1 MRFTFKLVYMI
12 WFALLL
18 TFSSSVLSQGAQI
31 QGPRD
36 SAGVYS
42 GVVYGPI
49 DPNDTL
55 WGIASRYK
63 QGQQFSVYQ
72 VMMAIYE
79 LNRNA
84 FENGNFN
91 TMVNGSMLQLPSDRY
106 IARVDPQ
113 RAKAKA
119 ERDDRAFGRTPATS
133 NTQAQAAVPPA
144 ANLKPE
150 IPLVNKEDLSATEQQ
165 LQRQLNGLRSQQNR
179 LFDEI
184 KNQME
189 TSISN
194 TQAIVDNNKQ
204 LLARLDQNEQEFLQ
218 FRSTLESDFQ
228 SRLDA
233 QSAQI
238 EALTDLVKDAQAREL
253 EKEAN
258 SLTATLLQPAVL
270 IGSTAFLSLL
280 LLGGVAVWL
289 LKKPKAATQSETLT
303 PNKKAASE
311 DIIDDELIIGEADDL
326 QDDDTDELLAAL
338 ESDVDDESLLDDI
351 LSEELEDSID
361 EVPIEGDDFDEISD
375 EMLVPDQAPAD
386 DNAESIDLDDDDEN
400 SDQIDLSDDGLS
412 DALDKTDDLGLDDL
426 GEDLSE
432 QDSALS
438 KAVVDNL
445 LDEEDEE
452 SEADEILQSSNNGI
466 PEGIALD
473 EDGQIDEDTL
483 NQIEASIVEKDEE
496 LNEITE
502 EISEG
507 LANEQASDEALSQD
521 DLDSLLD
528 EASEPEIAT
537 EAEAEVQPEPESA
550 GDDDLESDDT
560 IDLTS
565 ETEVGKTEASEST
578 ATIQEEEST
587 QADGSNASADDI
599 DAILEQS
606 GDLDTQAQKSEPEP
620 EQEPTPVQDELE
632 SKEQEKNSSEEE
644 PVTNEDDLSEVEDD
658 VTDLTAQGVDS
669 DDEVKDESS
678 DEPDDDIEISEEI
691 ISIETDDEIEIE
703 DDASSMAEELLA
715 ELEAS
720 AEEENAEDELDA
732 LLQEMDVDEELVVD
746 EMMAE
751 IPSLAEEMSAMSF
764 DSDASDEQNMKASEE
779 SEEDDS
785 LELDE
790 SVETDEPVELD
801 EPVNEPS
808 EEAVGQT
815 VNESVETSA
824 DDEPDIP
831 IDEDLDLSLPTEQRV
846 PTVDDIQNSESEL
859 ADESGDE
866 SAEENVQAETSPID
880 SKDAEVVSDPFEALE
895 QDDFESDEDVLS
907 ELPDLDGWLDED
919 ENNQPTESS
928 AKSEDPN
935 ELSSEIDESIS
946 ADDIDDEL
954 LKEIEDADFDSLL
967 EEVESI
973 SEEESETLDNP
984 DLDLTAL
991 LDESSDELSDEPSD
1005 ELNEQD
1011 KFVDVDD
1018 LLSESESAPQ
1028 LKDEDLELKLN
1039 MDIPSMGGDDASGGE
1054 GGNESNNI
1062 SEEDTN
1068 QASNLDL
1075 AQVYIDMGDHD
1086 AAIETLQEVLDKGDA
1101 AQRIEAKGL
1110 LESIG

>member
-1 MRFTFKLVYMI
+1 
-12 WFALLL
+12 
-18 TFSSSVLSQGAQI
+18 
-31 QGPRD
+31 
-36 SAGVYS
+36 
-42 GVVYGPI
+42 
-49 DPNDTL
+49 
-55 WGIASRYK
+55 
-63 QGQQFSVYQ
+63 
-72 VMMAIYE
+72 MMAIYE

-233 QSAQI
+233 QSEQI
-238 EALTDLVKDAQAREL
+238 QALTDLVKDAQAREL

-258 SLTATLLQPAVL
+258 SLMTTLTQPAVL
-270 IGSTAFLSLL
+270 IGGTAFLSLL

-289 LKKPKAATQSETLT
+289 LKKPKAATQSEAST
-303 PNKKAASE
+303 PAKKAASE
-311 DIIDDELIIGEADDL
+311 DIIDDELVIGEIDDL

-361 EVPIEGDDFDEISD
+361 EVPIEGDDFDEIGD

-386 DNAESIDLDDDDEN
+386 DSAQSIDLDDDDE
-400 SDQIDLSDDGLS
+400 DTEQIDLSDDDLS
-412 DALDKTDDLGLDDL
+412 EALDETDDLGLDDL
-426 GEDLSE
+426 GEDFSE
-432 QDSALS
+432 EESALS

-452 SEADEILQSSNNGI
+452 DEEAEADEILEPSNDGI

-496 LNEITE
+496 FNEITE
-502 EISEG
+502 EIAEG
-507 LANEQASDEALSQD
+507 LANEQASDDEDLSQD

-528 EASEPEIAT
+528 EAIEPE
-537 EAEAEVQPEPESA
+537 AET
-550 GDDDLESDDT
+550 DD
-560 IDLTS
+560 
-565 ETEVGKTEASEST
+565 ETEVHTETSGDVTSV
-578 ATIQEEEST
+578 
-587 QADGSNASADDI
+587 DDI

-606 GDLDTQAQKSEPEP
+606 GEFDEQAQAQEPEQEPEPEP
-620 EQEPTPVQDELE
+620 EQDELE
-632 SKEQEKNSSEEE
+632 AQESDSIDAEAASAGDETVADNG
-644 PVTNEDDLSEVEDD
+644 VQDDLSEVEDD

-669 DDEVKDESS
+669 DDEVQEETNNES
-678 DEPDDDIEISEEI
+678 DDDIEISEEV

-703 DDASSMAEELLA
+703 DDASAMAEELLA

-720 AEEENAEDELDA
+720 TDEESAEDELDA

-764 DSDASDEQNMKASEE
+764 DSDAPDEQNNLEPEE
-779 SEEDDS
+779 SGADDS
-785 LELDE
+785 LESDE
-790 SVETDEPVELD
+790 IDDS
-801 EPVNEPS
+801 VNES
-808 EEAVGQT
+808 SDQTAEETA
-815 VNESVETSA
+815 NESVEASAA
-824 DDEPDIP
+824 DD
-831 IDEDLDLSLPTEQRV
+831 V
-846 PTVDDIQNSESEL
+846 QNSEFDL
-859 ADESGDE
+859 TDE
-866 SAEENVQAETSPID
+866 SAEESVEENIQAEASLTG
-880 SKDAEVVSDPFEALE
+880 SKDGEVESDPFEALE
-895 QDDFESDEDVLS
+895 QESFESDEDVLS

-919 ENNQPTESS
+919 ENTQSTDTI
-928 AKSEDPN
+928 AKPNDPN

-946 ADDIDDEL
+946 ADDIDDDL
-954 LKEIEDADFDSLL
+954 LKEIEDVDFDSLL

-973 SEEESETLDNP
+973 SDEESDTLDNP

-991 LDESSDELSDEPSD
+991 LDESTDELSDELS
-1005 ELNEQD
+1005 EQD

-1018 LLSESESAPQ
+1018 LLEESESAPQ

-1039 MDIPSMGGDDASGGE
+1039 MDIPSMGGNDTSGSD

-1062 SEEDTN
+1062 SEEETN